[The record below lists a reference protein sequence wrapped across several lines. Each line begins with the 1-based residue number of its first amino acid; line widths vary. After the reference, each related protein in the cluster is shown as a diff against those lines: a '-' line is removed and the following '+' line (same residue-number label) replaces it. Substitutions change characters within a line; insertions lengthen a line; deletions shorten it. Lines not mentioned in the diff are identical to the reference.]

1 MERKMPIFADR
12 FLELRGKRT
21 QEEFAK
27 FLGIS
32 RPTVGF
38 YESGQRLPDA
48 LVLRQI
54 AGKCNVSA
62 DYLLGLTDEKT
73 PNQDIQAICK
83 KTGLCETSIKSI
95 MSAKDSEL
103 NSDGV
108 YFEFINELISSN
120 PIPKARFSFFWWLA
134 ECLFDYQEALFARH
148 ILEEAQRRLFEE
160 EFDKIGC
167 TDVNDLDRSTLN
179 TITDIVVEKMEK
191 EREIFETSEQYSERT
206 RKMIKL
212 HNCINK
218 ATSKCGDRNGIP
230 YVSITDTYR
239 NNAIRCLTM
248 EFEGIERGIY
258 EE

>member
-38 YESGQRLPDA
+38 YEAGQRLPDA

-54 AGKCNVSA
+54 AEKCNVSA

-73 PNQDIQAICK
+73 PEQDIQAICK
-83 KTGLCETSIKSI
+83 KTGLCESSIKSI

-103 NSDGV
+103 NSDGI

-120 PIPKARFSFFWWLA
+120 PMSKVRFSFFGWLA
-134 ECLFDYQEALFARH
+134 ECLFDYQEALFASH
-148 ILEEAQRRLFEE
+148 ILDEAQRCLFEE

-167 TDVNDLDRSTLN
+167 TDVNKIERSTLN
-179 TITDIVVEKMEK
+179 TITDTATERMKK
-191 EREIFETSEQYSERT
+191 EREVFETSERYSERT

-212 HNCINK
+212 HNCIDE
-218 ATSKCGDRNGIP
+218 ATSKCGDRNGVP
-230 YVSITDTYR
+230 HVSISDVYK
-239 NNAIRCLTM
+239 NNAIRCLMM
-248 EFEGIERGIY
+248 ELEGIERGIY
-258 EE
+258 KD